1 MQHHFKTK
9 DELWRAL
16 VDEILVPYH
25 DAKLPTSPDD
35 AEGAIHNHIRSI
47 IELAVLRPGVSG
59 AILMDRSDGAEERLA
74 YLAEA
79 LSETLARDRAM
90 LSLLQ
95 EIGMMRPLDVRVVQ
109 VVVGVAMASLS
120 SAAPAMRALTG
131 VDVGDEAER
140 QNIAAGIADLL
151 LYGMVP
157 RSEP

>member
-1 MQHHFKTK
+1 
-9 DELWRAL
+9 
-16 VDEILVPYH
+16 
-25 DAKLPTSPDD
+25 
-35 AEGAIHNHIRSI
+35 
-47 IELAVLRPGVSG
+47 
-59 AILMDRSDGAEERLA
+59 
-74 YLAEA
+74 
-79 LSETLARDRAM
+79 M

-140 QNIAAGIADLL
+140 QDIAAGIADLL